1 MKAESSILILL
12 KGWWRKVCDVIVIGA
27 GPAGLAGAISCAEN
41 GLKVTVIDE
50 FIKPGG
56 RLIGQL
62 HEEPSG
68 EWWNGIKE
76 SERLHNEAKNLSVD
90 IRCGVSVYNL
100 DKDDGLWNVH
110 TNIGTLTAPFV
121 LIATGAAEFPIP
133 VPGWTLP
140 GVMSIGA
147 AQVMTNV
154 HRVQVGKKGIIIG
167 ANILAFAILNELQI
181 AGINVERIVLP
192 EKNPL
197 SQKAGEPEEV
207 MKSLLNAAHLAPSPL
222 LRIGSRFMK
231 KDWFRKLGMIFFP
244 KSGVKVNGTSLQ
256 LRKTALEILGKDQ
269 VEGVLT
275 ADIDSNGNV
284 IPGTEKMYKAD
295 FVCIAGGL
303 YPLAELAAVA
313 GCPFQYIP
321 ELGGHVPHHSEK
333 METPLAGLFVAGN
346 ITGIE
351 SGKIAMAQG
360 TTAGLS
366 IAKHAGKGGSEM
378 DQLLEKAM
386 QNIRTVRQKAAIQ
399 FNPEIESGRK
409 KMNELWVELYG
420 GNKAFKKI
428 G

>member
-1 MKAESSILILL
+1 MT
-12 KGWWRKVCDVIVIGA
+12 DVIVIGA
-27 GPAGLAGAISCAEN
+27 GPAGLAGAIACAQS
-41 GLKVTVIDE
+41 GLKTIVIDE

-76 SERLHNEAKNLSVD
+76 SDRLTKEALKLSIN

-100 DKDDGLWNVH
+100 EKENDEWNVH
-110 TNIGTLTAPFV
+110 TNIGTLSAPFV
-121 LIATGAAEFPIP
+121 LVATGAAEYPIP
-133 VPGWTLP
+133 LSGWTLP

-167 ANILAFAILNELQI
+167 ANILAFAILNELQL
-181 AGINVERIVLP
+181 AGIQVDRIVLP
-192 EKNPL
+192 EKGPL
-197 SQKAGEPEEV
+197 SGKAGEPDEV
-207 MKSLLNAAHLAPSPL
+207 MKSLANASKLAPSSF
-222 LRIGSRFMK
+222 LRFGGRLMK
-231 KDWFRKLGMIFFP
+231 SNWFRKMGINFFP
-244 KSGVKVNGTSLQ
+244 KNGVKMNGTPLL
-256 LRKTALEILGKDQ
+256 LRKAAVEIIGDQQ
-269 VEGVLT
+269 VEGVRV
-275 ADIDSNGNV
+275 ADTDAEGN
-284 IPGTEKMYKAD
+284 IILGSEKIYEAD

-321 ELGGHVPHHSEK
+321 ELGGHVPHHSEI
-333 METPLAGLFVAGN
+333 METPLDGLFVAGN

-360 TTAGLS
+360 TIAGYS
-366 IAKHAGKGGSEM
+366 IAKQAGKGGVVN
-378 DQLLEKAM
+378 DLLQQAV
-386 QNIRTVRQKAAIQ
+386 QNVRIVREQAAIQ
-399 FNPEIESGRK
+399 FHPEINNGRK
-409 KMNELWVELYG
+409 KIYELWEELYTKKQ
-420 GNKAFKKI
+420 NEYDDVKI